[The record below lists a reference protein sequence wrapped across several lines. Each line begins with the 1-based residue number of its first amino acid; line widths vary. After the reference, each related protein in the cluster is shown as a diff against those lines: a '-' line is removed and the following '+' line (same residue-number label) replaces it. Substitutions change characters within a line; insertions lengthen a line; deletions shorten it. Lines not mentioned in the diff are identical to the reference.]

1 MSSESC
7 PCWGGGGDKSDSTS
21 LSRRDKLNPMGDHV
35 QKQLILAQDLGSGV
49 PESPSGTG
57 WSEGRSNLHVEDA
70 SEPLGVGLGV

>member
-7 PCWGGGGDKSDSTS
+7 PCWGGGDKSDSTS